1 MDSLRKRLQQE
12 LQQQPDIQ
20 IQQSDSWGLPVELI
34 NIPYT
39 TIKRTTMDILM
50 KMILLTVQKLD
61 VSESKIIAE
70 FLAVE
75 PLFIEDLFNKMEA
88 AQMIELR
95 KESFELTSIG
105 VRQLQSGVYEHPPE
119 KAEKKFYYSACHD
132 SILCEQPEKIFT
144 AKVKEFRLAR
154 KFTRSAQ
161 RFDDEQLRA
170 TLLATGAEAAEG
182 PLQKVVD
189 KIEIPR
195 PLDHQLI
202 PCVEFYVYNR
212 AENNYFTR
220 VWNTL
225 TEEWDERLEKL
236 IDEQAPLRK

>member
-1 MDSLRKRLQQE
+1 MDSLRKKLQQE

-50 KMILLTVQKLD
+50 KMILLTIQKLD
-61 VSESKIIAE
+61 VSESKKIAE

-75 PLFIEDLFNKMEA
+75 PLFIENLFSKMEFA
-88 AQMIELR
+88 RMIESR
-95 KESFELTSIG
+95 KDSYELTSVG
-105 VRQLQSGVYEHPPE
+105 VKQLQAGIYEHPPE
-119 KAEKKFYYSACHD
+119 KTKKKFYYSACHHA
-132 SILCEQPEKIFT
+132 ILCTEPEKVFT
-144 AKVKEFRLAR
+144 AKVKEFRLA
-154 KFTRSAQ
+154 KGYTSKTQ
-161 RFDDEQLRA
+161 LLDDEQLRKA
-170 TLLATGAEAAEG
+170 LLLADAETAEG
-182 PLQKVVD
+182 SLQKVID
-189 KIEIPR
+189 KIDAPEI
-195 PLDHQLI
+195 LENKLI

-212 AENNYFTR
+212 AENSYFTR

>member
-1 MDSLRKRLQQE
+1 MESLRKKLQQE

-20 IQQSDSWGLPVELI
+20 IQQSDSWALPVELI

-50 KMILLTVQKLD
+50 KMILLTVQKLE
-61 VSESKIIAE
+61 VSESKIIAD

-75 PLFIEDLFNKMEA
+75 PLFIENLFNKMEA

-95 KESFELTSIG
+95 KDRFVLTSVG
-105 VRQLQSGVYEHPPE
+105 VNQLQSGIYEHPPE
-119 KAEKKFYYSACHD
+119 KAEKKFYYSPCHD
-132 SILCEQPEKIFT
+132 SILCEQPEKVFT

-154 KFTRSAQ
+154 KFTRNAQ
-161 RFDDEQLRA
+161 RLDDEQLRA
-170 TLLATGAEAAEG
+170 TLLATGAETAEG

-189 KIEIPR
+189 KIENPR
-195 PLDHQLI
+195 TLDHQLI